1 VDFDGAACP
10 ILGSWGFFA
19 ANISFDPTFSG
30 AKGAGSWAMS
40 GCSSRARSSW
50 TQSP

>member
-1 VDFDGAACP
+1 MDFDDEACS

-30 AKGAGSWAMS
+30 AKGAGSWAHEWMFFAS
-40 GCSSRARSSW
+40 
-50 TQSP
+50 QV